1 MTSFQATYSKKGKKR
16 NAERSVCGGGDRNER
31 RKKMCFNFHC
41 KGRGA
46 QAPTPFTGCWQALD
60 EVYKLSD
67 LTFSAFSVS
76 TKLFVEFTNVCIDL
90 MNRIIRSVKKYT
102 TTDFTHSRRQEKCR
116 PPPHF

>member
-1 MTSFQATYSKKGKKR
+1 MPK
-16 NAERSVCGGGDRNER
+16 EVGGGDRNER